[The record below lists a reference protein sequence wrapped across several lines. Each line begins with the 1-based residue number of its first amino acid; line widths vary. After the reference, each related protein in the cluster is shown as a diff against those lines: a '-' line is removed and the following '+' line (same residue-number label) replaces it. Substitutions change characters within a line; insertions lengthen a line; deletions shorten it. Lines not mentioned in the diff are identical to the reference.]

1 MEFAPPAS
9 CALIVIFGHL
19 SAKPMLFHGN
29 KSQCSCVNIF
39 LITQRME
46 IYSAQVADMIIIICT
61 QEVAVPEVLYEE
73 VIEVDER
80 VVLRQDGC
88 QLPKKDSKR
97 IVTGARH
104 KSLQDEPCKAVLL
117 CLFSSF

>member
-1 MEFAPPAS
+1 
-9 CALIVIFGHL
+9 
-19 SAKPMLFHGN
+19 
-29 KSQCSCVNIF
+29 
-39 LITQRME
+39 
-46 IYSAQVADMIIIICT
+46 MIIIICV

-97 IVTGARH
+97 IVTGAKH
-104 KSLQDEPCKAVLL
+104 KSLQYWPCKAVLL
-117 CLFSSF
+117 H

>member
-1 MEFAPPAS
+1 M
-9 CALIVIFGHL
+9 
-19 SAKPMLFHGN
+19 
-29 KSQCSCVNIF
+29 
-39 LITQRME
+39 
-46 IYSAQVADMIIIICT
+46 

-88 QLPKKDSKR
+88 QLPSKDSKR

-104 KSLQDEPCKAVLL
+104 KSLQYEPCQAVSLR
-117 CLFSSF
+117 LFSQV